1 MIWRMIWRIV
11 MSTIMSTLLNPIGVY
26 TRCTSLGHSI
36 AIMVIDV
43 FQIESVD
50 VAGEVAKKR

>member
-1 MIWRMIWRIV
+1 M
-11 MSTIMSTLLNPIGVY
+11 MSTLLNTIGVY
-26 TRCTSLGHSI
+26 TRRMSRGHRI

-43 FQIESVD
+43 FQVESVN

>member
-1 MIWRMIWRIV
+1 MIWRIV

-26 TRCTSLGHSI
+26 TRCTSLGHRI